1 MAVDCYA
8 KDVRGIKM
16 SKSSL
21 IADVVSSNAL
31 STLKE
36 QGFIVDLEADLDRP
50 SLPRNITELGDED
63 LMELYTQFVAYS
75 DFINTQLSCAIIDE
89 KELER
94 RIELAEATTFLNMTT
109 STSKVTL
116 VRPQVASN
124 KDVVELKEEHMQ
136 KFAYRKLIETMAN
149 NYDRGSSVC
158 SRELTRRTSN
168 DHFKTRAKKFT
179 P

>member
-1 MAVDCYA
+1 
-8 KDVRGIKM
+8 
-16 SKSSL
+16 
-21 IADVVSSNAL
+21 
-31 STLKE
+31 
-36 QGFIVDLEADLDRP
+36 
-50 SLPRNITELGDED
+50 
-63 LMELYTQFVAYS
+63 
-75 DFINTQLSCAIIDE
+75 
-89 KELER
+89 
-94 RIELAEATTFLNMTT
+94 MTT

-124 KDVVELKEEHMQ
+124 KDVVELKEEHMH

-168 DHFKTRAKKFT
+168 DNFKTRAKKFT